1 MTKSE
6 YYKNVIGVNYDDLLK
21 VGNGYIDGKK
31 PDFTKTVPRTNQPTS
46 QSQSEL
52 KPGLGIKADTLVDEK
67 FNQHIEYLHQRSFW
81 RNILPKFIWYT
92 WFWPAAA
99 IVVLTY
105 YSYNEGEGQ
114 GSVDVRHEDG
124 RLWSVS
130 DPENPF
136 IVIITYIGGTSQ
148 SDI

>member
-46 QSQSEL
+46 QSPSEL

-105 YSYNEGEGQ
+105 YSYNEGEGL
-114 GSVDVRHEDG
+114 GSAMDDYGPCPTVVQ
-124 RLWSVS
+124 S
-130 DPENPF
+130 DPENPNP
-136 IVIITYIGGTSQ
+136 IVVIIYRGQHITV
-148 SDI
+148 